1 MKNWKER
8 IRTWLQ
14 NWEKGLLEKIS
25 EFMHLIDILE
35 ESETLE
41 EFKEKAIRYT
51 NSLTWFKEDVLTAL
65 DVMLMEIEKGN
76 DNG

>member
-1 MKNWKER
+1 
-8 IRTWLQ
+8 
-14 NWEKGLLEKIS
+14 LLRKID
-25 EFMHLIDILE
+25 EIMHLVDILE

-41 EFKEKAIRYT
+41 EFKEKAVRYT
-51 NSLTWFKEDVLTAL
+51 NTLAWFKEDVLTAL

>member
-14 NWEKGLLEKIS
+14 NWEKELLEKIS

>member
-1 MKNWKER
+1 MENWRER